1 MNEGS
6 ELEGK
11 VVQCKYCNEQWLF
24 ESKTKYLENRLDEL
38 NSDLDNT
45 ELKINL
51 RKKEFQNKINLLED
65 DLKIKKSEL
74 EIQKLLQDK
83 VSTFEN
89 RLKET
94 EKLNAEELS
103 LNEKIGKIKKQIR
116 VTANNISN
124 FNKDIEEKTNYLET
138 KINSYNNEENI
149 VDESSD
155 ESKSQMIEN
164 EVIDIN
170 IKKNISKSQKI
181 NKDQS
186 ESNRE
191 NKKNRFFSPNFL
203 K

>member
-11 VVQCKYCNEQWLF
+11 VVQCKYCNEQWLL